1 MSTYVR
7 VWCVRHAES
16 EANHQVPGAAEDCGL
31 TELGR
36 RQAVAAARLLA
47 TEPITSVYSS
57 TALRARQ
64 TAEILANTP
73 HRPGLRVSAM
83 PELVEV
89 DASGDVLRA
98 WVVEPD
104 LGRRAA
110 DGETGH
116 QVVARV
122 TAAFQ
127 QIADA
132 HPGETVAVVGH
143 VTSLT
148 VALARLCA
156 LGAAVWGA
164 PLPNARPFLVE
175 WDGRTW
181 RCPAWPGER
190 LVEARDLDV
199 RPFSCCDKADLH
211 PFRCPACARIMVFC
225 YGCDRLY
232 DDLHRLDEQGT
243 PVDHSGPAPL
253 FACPGCGHDCEYF
266 SRKNDRYAVPLAAW
280 LAAGLGH
287 LLREG

>member
-1 MSTYVR
+1 MR

-36 RQAVAAARLLA
+36 HQAVAAARTLA
-47 TEPITSVYSS
+47 AELITRVFCS

-64 TAEILANTP
+64 TAEVLAAAP
-73 HRPGLRVSAM
+73 HRPVLPVAAM

-89 DASGDVLRA
+89 DASVDVLRA
-98 WVVEPD
+98 WVVGQD

-110 DGETGH
+110 DGQAGH
-116 QVVARV
+116 EVVARV
-122 TAAFQ
+122 AAAFRR
-127 QIADA
+127 IADA

-148 VALARLCA
+148 VALAQLCA

-164 PLPNARPFLVE
+164 PLLNARPFLVE

-181 RCPAWPGER
+181 RCPAWGGEQ
-190 LVEARDLDV
+190 LVEERDLDV
-199 RPFSCCDKADLH
+199 RLFRCCGEGELH

-225 YGCDRLY
+225 FACDTLYG
-232 DDLHRLDEQGT
+232 DLSRLDVQERPG
-243 PVDHSGPAPL
+243 APIC
-253 FACPGCGHDCEYF
+253 ACPGCGDDFEYF
-266 SRKNDRYAVPLAAW
+266 SRKNDRYAVPLDAW

-287 LLREG
+287 LLCTG